1 MKKTLLCLSV
11 LGMAGCAANPSDAS
25 AHYINPEP
33 FMRYSCAQLAG
44 LDQTDAQNL
53 ATARERQQVSQLK
66 GELEA
71 VHTAERGKNCVG
83 RYSASDYDA
92 SGAITT
98 PAGRLPPGSDTAYGY
113 HGAGAALPSA
123 TTRPLQTTPMDISTG
138 TGTGTG
144 TGITT
149 GSMPAQEGLSAPSI
163 PSHAPTYS
171 APHYVVPPAGY
182 TAPSYSG
189 NPFQ

>member
-1 MKKTLLCLSV
+1 MKKTLLCLSI
-11 LGMAGCAANPSDAS
+11 LSMAGCAANPSDAS

-92 SGAITT
+92 TGAITT
-98 PAGRLPPGSDTAYGY
+98 PAGRLPSGGDPAYDYRGT
-113 HGAGAALPSA
+113 GVALPSA

-138 TGTGTG
+138 TGTG
-144 TGITT
+144 ITS
-149 GSMPAQEGLSAPSI
+149 GSMPAQEGLSAPGALST
-163 PSHAPTYS
+163 PGHGASYS